1 MYLYSYTTIK
11 GFFSGLPS
19 KEGRSGAF
27 AAKPLN
33 LSILFTQFSILLEMP
48 PPNHKKAP

>member
-1 MYLYSYTTIK
+1 MISH
-11 GFFSGLPS
+11 FFTAP
-19 KEGRSGAF
+19 GAF